1 MTMPKTIAIAGALDT
16 KGEEF
21 KFLKDEIERRGHRTF
36 VIDTGVVGEPAFKA
50 DISNEEIAKAGGTSI
65 EALKAG
71 DDRGVAI
78 DTMARGIAE
87 VIQIVHANG
96 TIDGMISMG
105 GSAGTAVGTSAM
117 RVLPVG
123 FPKVMVSTVAAGD
136 TSNYVG
142 IKDVV
147 MMPSVVDVAGVNRI
161 SRQIFANAAGAI
173 VGMVET
179 GTLEAEDKPL
189 ITASMFGNTTEAVD
203 QARAIMERHGYEVLV
218 FHCTGAGG
226 RTMEGLIS
234 EGLIEGV
241 LDITTTEWADELAGG
256 VLSAGPDRLDAA
268 GKAGIPQVIV
278 PGCLDMV
285 NFWAPDTVPEKY
297 QARQLHKWNPNITLM
312 RTDVEENIHLG
323 KIIAGKANAATGP
336 VAIFLPL
343 KGVSI
348 LDSPGNEYWWP
359 EADQALFDAIKSN
372 IRSDIPVIEM
382 DCNINDP
389 EFAEAV
395 TGQLLEYLGK

>member
-1 MTMPKTIAIAGALDT
+1 
-16 KGEEF
+16 
-21 KFLKDEIERRGHRTF
+21 
-36 VIDTGVVGEPAFKA
+36 
-50 DISNEEIAKAGGTSI
+50 
-65 EALKAG
+65 
-71 DDRGVAI
+71 
-78 DTMARGIAE
+78 
-87 VIQIVHANG
+87 
-96 TIDGMISMG
+96 
-105 GSAGTAVGTSAM
+105 M
-117 RVLPVG
+117 RALPVG

-136 TSNYVG
+136 TSHYVG

-226 RTMEGLIS
+226 RTMEELIS

-256 VLSAGPDRLDAA
+256 VLSAGTTRLDAA
-268 GKAGIPQVIV
+268 GKAGIPQVIA
-278 PGCLDMV
+278 PGCVDMV

-297 QARQLHKWNPNITLM
+297 QARQLHKWNPSITLM
-312 RTDVEENIHLG
+312 RTGVEENAQLG
-323 KIIAGKANAATGP
+323 KIIAEKANAATGP

-372 IRSDIPVIEM
+372 IRSDIPAIEM

-395 TGQLLEYLGK
+395 TGQLLAYLGK

>member
-1 MTMPKTIAIAGALDT
+1 MPKTIAIAGALDT

-36 VIDTGVVGEPAFKA
+36 VIDTGVVGESAFKA

-65 EALKAG
+65 ETLKAR
-71 DDRGVAI
+71 DDRGEAI
-78 DTMARGIAE
+78 DAMARGIAE
-87 VIQIVHANG
+87 IIQIIHANG
-96 TIDGMISMG
+96 TIDGIISMG

-117 RVLPVG
+117 RALPVG

-136 TSNYVG
+136 TAHYVG

-147 MMPSVVDVAGVNRI
+147 MIPSVVDVAGINRI

-179 GTLEAEDKPL
+179 ETLEAEDKPL

-256 VLSAGPDRLDAA
+256 VLSAGPTRLDAA

-323 KIIAGKANAATGP
+323 KIIAEKANAATGP

-395 TGQLLEYLGK
+395 TGQLLAYLGK